1 MRRHWFPTV
10 QAWMSKTQSSLDEQ
24 DTKQLGKLDV
34 GEAYCYYSYMR
45 ALYRVITLD
54 ACADEHIR
62 LDVSSDE
69 TTR

>member
-1 MRRHWFPTV
+1 MFRLV
-10 QAWMSKTQSSLDEQ
+10 ESSKKALVSDSTSMDEQ

-54 ACADEHIR
+54 ACAAEHIR